1 MSDHYETLGLSRDA
15 SQEEIRRAYRKLARK
30 YHPDVNPG
38 EDAAD
43 RFKQISHA
51 FQVLSDPEK
60 RRNYDSTGNENGNAG
75 FGGFGG
81 GFGQGAG
88 GFGFADI
95 FETFMGA
102 AGGQRG
108 PASRTRRG
116 QDAQIRAQIT
126 LEDAVFGA
134 EHTLQV
140 DTAVTCET
148 CNGSCCQPGTSPE
161 TCSTCRGQGMIQRP
175 VRSVLGTIMT
185 TEACPGCQGMGTTL
199 PSPCHECHGQG
210 RVRAQKPL
218 TIKIPAGVDTG
229 TRIHL
234 AGRGEAGPGGGP
246 NGDLYVEIVVA
257 PDATFS
263 REGDDL
269 TTTVTVPM
277 AAAAL
282 GTSLTLET
290 LDGPQTV
297 TLEEGTQPGHV
308 EVLRGLGVGRLRGA
322 GRGDL
327 RVNVLVATP
336 TDLTSEQR
344 ELMERLAELR
354 GEEVVHGAKQ
364 QKSMFSRIRENLK
377 NL

>member
-38 EDAAD
+38 EEAAD

-51 FQVLSDPEK
+51 FQVLSDPDK

-75 FGGFGG
+75 FG

-116 QDAQIRAQIT
+116 QDAQIRAQIS
-126 LEDAVFGA
+126 LKDAVFGA
-134 EHTLQV
+134 ETTLQV
-140 DTAVTCET
+140 DTAVTCEA

-161 TCSTCRGQGMIQRP
+161 TCSTCHGQGMIQRP

-210 RVRAQKPL
+210 RVRARKPL
-218 TIKIPAGVDTG
+218 TIKVPAGVDTG

-246 NGDLYVEIVVA
+246 HGDLYVEIVVA
-257 PDATFS
+257 PDATFA
-263 REGDDL
+263 REGDNL
-269 TTTVTVPM
+269 STTVTVPM

-282 GTSLTLET
+282 GTTVTLDT

-297 TLEEGTQPGHV
+297 TLAEGTQPGHV
-308 EVLRGLGVGRLRGA
+308 EVLKGLGVGRLRGV

-354 GEEVVHGAKQ
+354 GEEVVHGAKH
-364 QKSMFSRIRENLK
+364 QKSMFARIRENLK